1 LFLLQVEAHGIGLS
15 LWAQETAPG
24 RIDMFSRKKPFT
36 YITLFFA
43 VCAAAQEQTN
53 SAPKASG
60 KHYVLAA
67 TQNTV
72 QWGWLDPA
80 EPPKLTINSGD
91 TVSIETLRHAMDEIK
106 PGVSMD
112 EIVKLRLA
120 NPGGGPHSVT
130 GPIYV
135 NGAEPG
141 DTMEIHIRKIV
152 IKDSGFN
159 FNLPGKQFPTVGL
172 LASEFPEGY
181 AKFFTLDAKTMTT
194 EFKPGIVL
202 HLKPFPGT
210 IAVGPDPNEPKEK
223 AGPPIHDAKGRTST
237 LRPWKNGSNM
247 DVNEI
252 QEGSILYLPI
262 FQKGGLIWTGD
273 SHCLQGDGEINLTAL
288 ECSYKEIEIQPIVR
302 KDLHI
307 EWPRVETAE
316 NWVFTGFDEDL
327 NIAMKIAAE
336 QAVDWLAEQKIV
348 PMTRE
353 EAYALTSIVG
363 DCRVSQ
369 VVDIRKGVHCLIPK
383 SIFTKGAH

>member
-1 LFLLQVEAHGIGLS
+1 MYPARNLFAIALFSAFAFCSTTQ
-15 LWAQETAPG
+15 AQTP
-24 RIDMFSRKKPFT
+24 DKP
-36 YITLFFA
+36 
-43 VCAAAQEQTN
+43 
-53 SAPKASG
+53 G
-60 KHYVLAA
+60 KHYVLSA
-67 TQNTV
+67 TKDTV
-72 QWGWLDPA
+72 QWGWLDPN
-80 EPPKLTINSGD
+80 EPPKVTINSGD
-91 TVSIETLRHAMDEIK
+91 TVSIETLRHSMDEIK
-106 PGVSMD
+106 PGISMD
-112 EIVKLRLA
+112 DIVKLRLA

-130 GPIYV
+130 GPVYV

-181 AKFFTLDAKTMTT
+181 VKFFTLDPKTMTT

-202 HLKPFPGT
+202 HLKPF
-210 IAVGPDPNEPKEK
+210 PDPNEPKEK

-252 QEGSILYLPI
+252 QEGSILYLPV

-273 SHCLQGDGEINLTAL
+273 SHCLQGNGEVNLTAL

-307 EWPRVETAE
+307 EWPRVETAD

-327 NIAMKIAAE
+327 NQAMKIAVE
-336 QAVDWLAEQKIV
+336 QTVNWLAEQKIV

-353 EAYALTSIVG
+353 EAYSLTSIVG

-383 SIFTKGAH
+383 SIFVKKM